1 MTKFDDDYISLV
13 KEILNKGVEVENRT
27 GVNTI
32 KIPSYNFEFDL
43 RKEFPILQT
52 KQTFYKNAIIEM
64 LWIWQ
69 MQSNDVRELHK
80 RGVHI
85 WDEWMIDADGIY
97 RIYEPVTDNFDK
109 NKEVV
114 VLDPLSVPVD
124 NPYGVLAPKYDEDGK
139 VMTAKS
145 LIEGK
150 NIKAAKFYGKE
161 YAYTIGTAY
170 GFITDRYKHTQNL
183 INTLKNNKGDRRMVK
198 SLWQDEFLRT
208 AVLPSCVWSTEWD
221 VTGDTLNLSV
231 HQRSCD
237 TPLGLPFNVTQYAT
251 LLKMIAQVTDLEAGK
266 INYSIK
272 DAHIYVN
279 QIDGIKEQ
287 IERYKRYRELLYQYK
302 NNLNDFKN
310 YEMSLNL
317 FLEKLEEKQI
327 VEETDYIK
335 NSKLDKKIIDIIES
349 EEKPYLW
356 LDESVKDFFS
366 FDNSRELKHSKVK
379 SYKHMGKISFP
390 IAQ

>member
-1 MTKFDDDYISLV
+1 MTKFDDDYITLV
-13 KEILNKGVEVENRT
+13 KEILSKGVEVENRT

-32 KIPSYNFEFDL
+32 KIPSYNLEFDL
-43 RKEFPILQT
+43 RREFPILQT

-85 WDEWMIDADGIY
+85 WDEWMVDADGIY
-97 RIYEPVTDNFDK
+97 RIYEPVTTDYDS
-109 NKEVV
+109 NKEVI
-114 VLDPLSVPVD
+114 VLDPLSVPVYNPNGELKPKVDD
-124 NPYGVLAPKYDEDGK
+124 NGNI
-139 VMTAKS
+139 MTAKS
-145 LIEGK
+145 LIDGK
-150 NIKAAKFYGKE
+150 NIRAAKYFGKD

-170 GFITDRYKHTQNL
+170 GYIVARYMFIQNL
-183 INTLKNNKGDRRMVK
+183 IYTLKNNKMDRRMVK

-231 HQRSCD
+231 HQRSCY
-237 TPLGLPFNVTQYAT
+237 TALGLPFNVTQYAT
-251 LLKMIAQVTDLEAGK
+251 LLKMIAQVADLEAGT

-279 QIDGIKEQ
+279 QIDGIEEQ
-287 IERYKRYRELLYQYK
+287 IARYKRYKELLYDYK
-302 NNLNDFKN
+302 NDFSKFKDYETALNFFVDTVDGIPD
-310 YEMSLNL
+310 
-317 FLEKLEEKQI
+317 LEETQ
-327 VEETDYIK
+327 YIK
-335 NSKLDKKIIDIIES
+335 NSRLDKKIIDIITS
-349 EEKPYLW
+349 DDKPYLW
-356 LDESVKDFFS
+356 LDNNVKDFFL

-390 IAQ
+390 ITQ

>member
-1 MTKFDDDYISLV
+1 MF
-13 KEILNKGVEVENRT
+13 
-27 GVNTI
+27 
-32 KIPSYNFEFDL
+32 
-43 RKEFPILQT
+43 
-52 KQTFYKNAIIEM
+52 
-64 LWIWQ
+64 WIWQ

-85 WDEWMIDADGIY
+85 WDEWMVDADGIY
-97 RIYEPVTDNFDK
+97 RIYEPITDNFDK

-124 NPYGVLAPKYDEDGK
+124 NPYGVLTPKYDASGK
-139 VMTAKS
+139 IMTAKS

>member
-1 MTKFDDDYISLV
+1 MSKFDVDYISLV
-13 KEILNKGVEVENRT
+13 KEILSKGVEVENRT
-27 GVNTI
+27 GINTI
-32 KIPSYNFEFDL
+32 KLPSYNLEFDL

-85 WDEWMIDADGIY
+85 WDEWMVDPDGIY
-97 RIYEPVTDNFDK
+97 RIYEPVTTNYDK
-109 NKEVV
+109 DKEVV
-114 VLDPLSVPVD
+114 VIDPLSVSVD
-124 NPYGVLAPKYDEDGK
+124 NPNGALKPKYDESGE

-183 INTLKNNKGDRRMVK
+183 INTLKNNNNDRRMVK

-221 VTGDTLNLSV
+221 VTGDTLNLLV

-237 TPLGLPFNVTQYAT
+237 TALGLPFNVTQYAT
-251 LLKMIAQVTDLEAGK
+251 LLKMIAQVADLEAGK

-279 QIDGIKEQ
+279 QVDGILEQ
-287 IERYKRYRELLYQYK
+287 IERYKRYRELLSQYK
-302 NNLNDFKN
+302 DHVNDFKN
-310 YEMSLNL
+310 YETSLNL
-317 FLEKLEEKQI
+317 FLDNLEEAGDTL
-327 VEETDYIK
+327 ETDYIK
-335 NSKLDKKIIDIIES
+335 NCMLDRRIMDIIES
-349 EEKPYLW
+349 DEKPYLW
-356 LDESVKDFFS
+356 LDDSVKDFFS
-366 FDNSRELKHSKVK
+366 FDNSRELKHCKVK

-390 IAQ
+390 ITQ

>member
-170 GFITDRYKHTQNL
+170 G
-183 INTLKNNKGDRRMVK
+183 
-198 SLWQDEFLRT
+198 
-208 AVLPSCVWSTEWD
+208 
-221 VTGDTLNLSV
+221 
-231 HQRSCD
+231 
-237 TPLGLPFNVTQYAT
+237 
-251 LLKMIAQVTDLEAGK
+251 
-266 INYSIK
+266 
-272 DAHIYVN
+272 
-279 QIDGIKEQ
+279 
-287 IERYKRYRELLYQYK
+287 LYY
-302 NNLNDFKN
+302 
-310 YEMSLNL
+310 
-317 FLEKLEEKQI
+317 
-327 VEETDYIK
+327 
-335 NSKLDKKIIDIIES
+335 
-349 EEKPYLW
+349 
-356 LDESVKDFFS
+356 
-366 FDNSRELKHSKVK
+366 
-379 SYKHMGKISFP
+379 
-390 IAQ
+390 

>member
-1 MTKFDDDYISLV
+1 MSKFDYDYISLV
-13 KEILNKGVEVENRT
+13 KEILNSGVEVENRT
-27 GVNTI
+27 GVNTV
-32 KIPSYNFEFDL
+32 KIPSYNLEFDL

-85 WDEWMIDADGIY
+85 WDEWMVDADGIY
-97 RIYEPVTDNFDK
+97 RIYEPITDNFDK
-109 NKEVV
+109 DKEVV
-114 VLDPLSVPVD
+114 VLDPLSVPID
-124 NPYGVLAPKYDEDGK
+124 NQNGKLIPKCDEDGK

-170 GFITDRYKHTQNL
+170 GFITDRYKYIQNL
-183 INTLKNNKGDRRMVK
+183 IDTLKNNRIDRRMVY
-198 SLWQDEFLRT
+198 SLWQNEFLRT

-221 VTGDTLNLSV
+221 VTADTLNLSV

-237 TPLGLPFNVTQYAT
+237 TALGLPFNVTQYAT
-251 LLKMIAQVTDLEAGK
+251 LLKMVAQVTNLEAGK

-279 QIDGIKEQ
+279 QIEGIEEQ
-287 IERYKRYRELLYQYK
+287 IERYKRYRELLNQYK

-317 FLEKLEEKQI
+317 FLEKLEEKQDI
-327 VEETDYIK
+327 LETQYIK
-335 NSKLDKKIIDIIES
+335 KCKLDKKIIDIIES

-356 LDESVKDFFS
+356 LDSSVKDFFS

-379 SYKHMGKISFP
+379 SYKHMGKINFP
-390 IAQ
+390 ITQ

>member
-1 MTKFDDDYISLV
+1 MSKFDDDYIGLV
-13 KEILNKGVEVENRT
+13 KEILSKGGEVENRT

-32 KIPSYNFEFDL
+32 KLPCYNLEFDL
-43 RKEFPILQT
+43 RREFPILQT

-80 RGVHI
+80 RNVHI
-85 WDEWMIDADGIY
+85 WDEWMVDSDGIY
-97 RIYEPVTDNFDK
+97 RIYEPVTDRYDK
-109 NKEVV
+109 DKEVV
-114 VLDPLSVPVD
+114 LMDPLSVSLD
-124 NPYGVLAPKYDEDGK
+124 NPNGKLSPKYNELGK

-170 GFITDRYKHTQNL
+170 GFITDRYKFTQNL
-183 INTLKNNKGDRRMVK
+183 INTLKNNKIDRRMVY
-198 SLWQDEFLRT
+198 SLWQNEFLRT

-237 TPLGLPFNVTQYAT
+237 TALGLPFNVTQYAT

-279 QIDGIKEQ
+279 QVDGILEQ
-287 IERYKRYRELLYQYK
+287 IERYKRYRELLDQYK
-302 NNLNDFKN
+302 NNLNDFKK
-310 YEMSLNL
+310 YEMCLNL
-317 FLEKLEEKQI
+317 FLEKLEEKNI
-327 VEETDYIK
+327 EETEYIK
-335 NSKLDKKIIDIIES
+335 NCRLDKKIIDIIES
-349 EEKPYLW
+349 DEKPYLW
-356 LDESVKDFFS
+356 LDENVQDFFS

-390 IAQ
+390 ITQ

>member
-27 GVNTI
+27 GINTI
-32 KIPSYNFEFDL
+32 KIPSYNFVFDL

-64 LWIWQ
+64 FWIWQ

-80 RGVHI
+80 RNVHI
-85 WDEWMIDADGIY
+85 WDEWMVDEDGIY
-97 RIYEPVTDNFDK
+97 RIYEPTTLEYDK
-109 NKEVV
+109 DKEVV
-114 VLDPLSVPVD
+114 VMDPLSVPID
-124 NPYGVLAPKYDEDGK
+124 NPYGVLGRKYDASGII
-139 VMTAKS
+139 MTAKS

-161 YAYTIGTAY
+161 YAHTIGTAY

-198 SLWQDEFLRT
+198 SLWQDEILRT

-317 FLEKLEEKQI
+317 FLEKLEEKQDI
-327 VEETDYIK
+327 LETQYIK
-335 NSKLDKKIIDIIES
+335 KCKLDKKIIDIIES

-356 LDESVKDFFS
+356 LDSSVKDFFS

-379 SYKHMGKISFP
+379 SYKHMGKINFP
-390 IAQ
+390 ITQ

>member
-1 MTKFDDDYISLV
+1 MSKFDRDYISLTE
-13 KEILNKGVEVENRT
+13 EILTKGVEVENRT
-27 GVNTI
+27 GINTL

-43 RKEFPILQT
+43 REEFPILQT

-80 RGVHI
+80 RGVPI
-85 WDEWMIDADGIY
+85 WDEWMVDEDGIY
-97 RIYEPVTDNFDK
+97 RIYEPVTKDYDK
-109 NKEVV
+109 DKEVI
-114 VLDPLSVPVD
+114 VLDPLSVPVN
-124 NPYGVLAPKYDEDGK
+124 NPNGKLSPKYADDGQIL
-139 VMTAKS
+139 TAKS

-150 NIKAAKFYGKE
+150 NIKAAKYYGKE

-170 GFITDRYKHTQNL
+170 GFITDRYQHTQNL
-183 INTLKNNKGDRRMVK
+183 IETLKNNQSDRRMVK

-237 TPLGLPFNVTQYAT
+237 VPLGLPFNVTQYAT
-251 LLKMIAQVTDLEAGK
+251 LLKMIAQATDLEAGK

-287 IERYKRYRELLYQYK
+287 IHRYKRYRELLTKYK
-302 NNLNDFKN
+302 EHLSEFEDYKK
-310 YEMSLNL
+310 SLYVFMDAL
-317 FLEKLEEKQI
+317 DKVPSLKQ
-327 VEETDYIK
+327 TQYIK
-335 NSKLDKKIIDIIES
+335 DCQLDHKIIDIVES
-349 EEKPYLW
+349 KEKPYLW
-356 LDESVKDFFS
+356 LDENVKDFFA

-379 SYKHMGKISFP
+379 SYKHMGKIDFP

>member
-1 MTKFDDDYISLV
+1 
-13 KEILNKGVEVENRT
+13 
-27 GVNTI
+27 
-32 KIPSYNFEFDL
+32 
-43 RKEFPILQT
+43 
-52 KQTFYKNAIIEM
+52 
-64 LWIWQ
+64 

-85 WDEWMIDADGIY
+85 WDEWMVDADGIY
-97 RIYEPVTDNFDK
+97 RIYEPITDNFDK
-109 NKEVV
+109 DKEVV
-114 VLDPLSVPVD
+114 VLDPLSVPID
-124 NPYGVLAPKYDEDGK
+124 NQNGKLIPKCDEDGK

-170 GFITDRYKHTQNL
+170 GFITDRYKYIQNL
-183 INTLKNNKGDRRMVK
+183 IDTLKNNRIDRRMVY
-198 SLWQDEFLRT
+198 SLWQNEFLRT

-221 VTGDTLNLSV
+221 VTADTLNLSV

-237 TPLGLPFNVTQYAT
+237 TALGLPFNVTQYAT
-251 LLKMIAQVTDLEAGK
+251 LLKMVAQVTNLEAGK

-279 QIDGIKEQ
+279 QIEGIEEQ
-287 IERYKRYRELLYQYK
+287 IERYKRYRELLNQYK

-317 FLEKLEEKQI
+317 FLEKLEEKQDI
-327 VEETDYIK
+327 LETQYIK
-335 NSKLDKKIIDIIES
+335 KCKLDKKIIDIIES
-349 EEKPYLW
+349 EDKPYLW
-356 LDESVKDFFS
+356 LDSSVKDFFS

-379 SYKHMGKISFP
+379 SYKHMGKINFP
-390 IAQ
+390 ITQ

>member
-1 MTKFDDDYISLV
+1 MTKFDDNYISLE
-13 KEILNKGVEVENRT
+13 KEILSKGVEVENRT

-32 KIPSYNFEFDL
+32 KLPSYNLEFDL
-43 RKEFPILQT
+43 REEFPILQT

-85 WDEWMIDADGIY
+85 WDEWMVDEDGIY
-97 RIYEPVTDNFDK
+97 RIYEPSTDNFDK
-109 NKEVV
+109 GKEVI
-114 VLDPLSVPVD
+114 VLDPLSVSVD
-124 NPYGVLAPKYDEDGK
+124 NPNGKLRPKYDEKGN
-139 VMTAKS
+139 VITAKS

-170 GFITDRYKHTQNL
+170 GFITDRYKFTQNL
-183 INTLKNNKGDRRMVK
+183 IDTLKNNRIDRRMVY
-198 SLWQDEFLRT
+198 SLWQNEFLRT

-237 TPLGLPFNVTQYAT
+237 TALGLPFNVTQYAT

-279 QIDGIKEQ
+279 QIDGIEEQ
-287 IERYKRYRELLYQYK
+287 IDRYKRYRELLSQYK
-302 NNLNDFKN
+302 NSLNDFKN

-317 FLEKLEEKQI
+317 FLDKLEEVEDI
-327 VEETDYIK
+327 EETEYIK
-335 NSKLDKKIIDIIES
+335 NCKLDKKIIDIIES
-349 EEKPYLW
+349 DEKPYLW

-366 FDNSRELKHSKVK
+366 FDNSRELKHCKVK
-379 SYKHMGKISFP
+379 NYKHMGKISFL
-390 IAQ
+390 ITQ

>member
-1 MTKFDDDYISLV
+1 MSKFDDDYISLV
-13 KEILNKGVEVENRT
+13 KEILSEGVEVGNRT
-27 GVNTI
+27 GINTI

-69 MQSNDVRELHK
+69 MQSNDVRKLHE

-85 WDEWMIDADGIY
+85 WDEWMVDEDGVY
-97 RIYEPVTDNFDK
+97 RIYEPVTNNYDK
-109 NKEVV
+109 DKEVV
-114 VLDPLSVPVD
+114 VMDPLSVPLD
-124 NPYGVLAPKYDEDGK
+124 NPFGELKPKYDVNGNI
-139 VMTAKS
+139 MTAKS
-145 LIEGK
+145 LIVGK
-150 NIKAAKFYGKE
+150 NIKAAKFYGKK
-161 YAYTIGTAY
+161 YANTIGTAY
-170 GFITDRYKHTQNL
+170 GYITNRYKHIQNL
-183 INTLKNNKGDRRMVK
+183 IKTIEANKADRRMVK

-221 VTGDTLNLSV
+221 ITGDTLNLSV

-279 QIDGIKEQ
+279 QIDGVKEQ
-287 IERYKRYRELLYQYK
+287 IERYKRYKELLNQYK
-302 NNLNDFKN
+302 NNITDFEN
-310 YEMSLNL
+310 YKVPLNL
-317 FLEKLEEKQI
+317 FLDKLEEGKDI
-327 VEETDYIK
+327 EDTDYIK
-335 NSKLDKKIIDIIES
+335 QCKLDKKIIDVIES
-349 EEKPYLW
+349 EKPELW
-356 LDESVKDFFS
+356 LDPCINDFFS
-366 FDNSRELKHSKVK
+366 FDNSRELKHIKVK
-379 SYKHMGKISFP
+379 NYKHLGKISFP

>member
-1 MTKFDDDYISLV
+1 MSKFDYDYISLV
-13 KEILNKGVEVENRT
+13 KEILNSGVEVENRT
-27 GVNTI
+27 GVNTV
-32 KIPSYNFEFDL
+32 KIPSYNLEFDL

-85 WDEWMIDADGIY
+85 WDEWMVDADGIY
-97 RIYEPVTDNFDK
+97 RIYEPITDNFDK
-109 NKEVV
+109 DKEVV
-114 VLDPLSVPVD
+114 VLDPLSVPID
-124 NPYGVLAPKYDEDGK
+124 NQNGKLIPKCDEDGK

-170 GFITDRYKHTQNL
+170 GFITDRYKYIQNL
-183 INTLKNNKGDRRMVK
+183 IDTLKNNRIDRRMVY
-198 SLWQDEFLRT
+198 SLWQNEFLRT

-221 VTGDTLNLSV
+221 VTADTLNLSV

-237 TPLGLPFNVTQYAT
+237 TALGLPFNVTQYAT

-279 QIDGIKEQ
+279 QVDGILEQ
-287 IERYKRYRELLYQYK
+287 IERYKRYRELLDQYK
-302 NNLNDFKN
+302 NDLNDFKE
-310 YEMSLNL
+310 YEMCLNL
-317 FLEKLEEKQI
+317 FLEKLEEKNI
-327 VEETDYIK
+327 EETEYIK
-335 NSKLDKKIIDIIES
+335 NCRLDKKIIDIIDS
-349 EEKPYLW
+349 DEKPYLW
-356 LDESVKDFFS
+356 LDESVKDFFC

-379 SYKHMGKISFP
+379 SYKHMGRINFP
-390 IAQ
+390 ITQ

>member
-1 MTKFDDDYISLV
+1 MSRFDDDYISLV
-13 KEILNKGVEVENRT
+13 KEILSKGVEVENL
-27 GVNTI
+27 
-32 KIPSYNFEFDL
+32 EFDL

-85 WDEWMIDADGIY
+85 WDEWMVDPDGIY
-97 RIYEPVTDNFDK
+97 RIYEPVTTNYDK
-109 NKEVV
+109 DKVV
-114 VLDPLSVPVD
+114 VVMDPLSVSVD
-124 NPYGVLAPKYDEDGK
+124 NPNGVLKPKYDESGE

-183 INTLKNNKGDRRMVK
+183 INTLKNNKNDRRMVK
-198 SLWQDEFLRT
+198 SLWQDEFLRI

-327 VEETDYIK
+327 VVETDYIK

>member
-1 MTKFDDDYISLV
+1 MSKFDDDYINLV
-13 KEILNKGVEVENRT
+13 KEILSRGVEVENRT
-27 GVNTI
+27 GINTI
-32 KIPSYNFEFDL
+32 KIPSYNLEFDL
-43 RKEFPILQT
+43 RREFPILQT

-80 RGVHI
+80 RNVHI
-85 WDEWMIDADGIY
+85 WDEWMVDEDGIY
-97 RIYEPVTDNFDK
+97 RIYEPVTKEYDK
-109 NKEVV
+109 DKEVI
-114 VLDPLSVPVD
+114 VLDPLSVSVD
-124 NPYGVLAPKYDEDGK
+124 NPNGELSPKYNENGSI
-139 VMTAKS
+139 MTAKS

-150 NIKAAKFYGKE
+150 NIKAAKFYGRE

-170 GFITDRYKHTQNL
+170 GFITNRYKHTQNL
-183 INTLKNNKGDRRMVK
+183 INTLKNNKTERRMVK
-198 SLWQDEFLRT
+198 SLWQDEFLRS

-237 TPLGLPFNVTQYAT
+237 TALGLPFNVTQYAT

-279 QIDGIKEQ
+279 QIDGIEEQ
-287 IERYKRYRELLYQYK
+287 IDRYKRYRELLNQYK
-302 NNLNDFKN
+302 DYINDFKN

-317 FLEKLEEKQI
+317 FLEKLEEVQGIK
-327 VEETDYIK
+327 ETEYIK
-335 NSKLDKKIIDIIES
+335 NCKLDKRIIDIIES

-356 LDESVKDFFS
+356 LNENVDDFFS
-366 FDNSRELKHSKVK
+366 FDNSRELKDSKVK
-379 SYKHMGKISFP
+379 SYKHIGRIDFP

>member
-1 MTKFDDDYISLV
+1 MSKFDDDYISLA
-13 KEILNKGVEVENRT
+13 KEILSKGIEVENRT

-32 KIPSYNFEFDL
+32 KLPSYNLEFDL
-43 RKEFPILQT
+43 REEFPILQT

-85 WDEWMIDADGIY
+85 WDEWMVDADGIY
-97 RIYEPVTDNFDK
+97 RIYEPSTDNFDK
-109 NKEVV
+109 DKEVV
-114 VLDPLSVPVD
+114 VLDPLSVSVD
-124 NPYGVLAPKYDEDGK
+124 NPNGELKPKCGKDGN

-161 YAYTIGTAY
+161 YAYTTGTAY
-170 GFITDRYKHTQNL
+170 GFISNRYKFTQNL
-183 INTLKNNKGDRRMVK
+183 INTLKNNKTDRRMVYT
-198 SLWQDEFLRT
+198 LLQNEFLRT
-208 AVLPSCVWSTEWD
+208 AVLPPCVWSTEWD

-279 QIDGIKEQ
+279 QVDGILEQ
-287 IERYKRYRELLYQYK
+287 IERYKRYRELLDQYK
-302 NNLNDFKN
+302 NSLNDFKN
-310 YEMSLNL
+310 YEMCLNL
-317 FLEKLEEKQI
+317 FLEKLEEKNI
-327 VEETDYIK
+327 EETEYIK
-335 NSKLDKKIIDIIES
+335 NCRLDKKIIDIIDS
-349 EEKPYLW
+349 DEKPYLW
-356 LDESVKDFFS
+356 LDESVKDFFC

-379 SYKHMGKISFP
+379 SYKHMGRINFP
-390 IAQ
+390 ITQ

>member
-32 KIPSYNFEFDL
+32 KIPSYNLEFDL

-85 WDEWMIDADGIY
+85 WDEWMVDSDGIY
-97 RIYEPVTDNFDK
+97 RIYEPVTDRYDK
-109 NKEVV
+109 DKEVV
-114 VLDPLSVPVD
+114 LMDPLSVSLD
-124 NPYGVLAPKYDEDGK
+124 NPNGKLSPKYNELGK

-170 GFITDRYKHTQNL
+170 GFITDRYKFTQNL
-183 INTLKNNKGDRRMVK
+183 INTLKNNKIDRRMVY
-198 SLWQDEFLRT
+198 SLWQNEFLRT

-237 TPLGLPFNVTQYAT
+237 TALGLPFNVTQYAT

-279 QIDGIKEQ
+279 QVGGILEQ
-287 IERYKRYRELLYQYK
+287 IERYKRYRELLDQYK
-302 NNLNDFKN
+302 NNLNDFKK
-310 YEMSLNL
+310 YEMCLNL
-317 FLEKLEEKQI
+317 FLEKLEEKNI
-327 VEETDYIK
+327 EETEYIK
-335 NSKLDKKIIDIIES
+335 NCRLDKKIIDIIES
-349 EEKPYLW
+349 DEKPYLW
-356 LDESVKDFFS
+356 LDENVQDFFS

-390 IAQ
+390 ITQ